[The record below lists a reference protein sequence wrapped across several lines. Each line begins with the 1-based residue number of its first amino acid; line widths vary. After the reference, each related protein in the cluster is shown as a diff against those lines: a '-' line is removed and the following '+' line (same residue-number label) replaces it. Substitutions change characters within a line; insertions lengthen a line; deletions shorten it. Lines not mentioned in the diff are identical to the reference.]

1 MTPSTKYRR
10 WQREDLVQRI
20 RERLPLPEAELQTSE
35 FLVSLDQSS
44 STASATT
51 RSVSML
57 PAWSASGL
65 SDFPI
70 STRGSYVRV
79 DTVG

>member
-57 PAWSASGL
+57 PAGPRLGFQTSRFRPGGRTSEL
-65 SDFPI
+65 TP
-70 STRGSYVRV
+70 
-79 DTVG
+79 